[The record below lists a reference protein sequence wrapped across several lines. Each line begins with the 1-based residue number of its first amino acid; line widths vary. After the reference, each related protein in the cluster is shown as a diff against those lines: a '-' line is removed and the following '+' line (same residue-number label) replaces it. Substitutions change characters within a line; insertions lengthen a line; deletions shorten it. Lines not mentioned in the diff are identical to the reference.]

1 MENAKLT
8 PAELSALVAE
18 AGSWLRHQREKF
30 YPHGHPLN
38 NTHRTQLEPFFAAE
52 ILDSVRIVNLPQIG
66 ETMPSPPFFEK
77 LRDAGPLLLPNSPHT
92 AAVPFIDVAVFNS
105 EPSLRVVFH
114 TLVHI
119 TQMVL
124 LGPEQ
129 VMEGCFRALT
139 VTRLWMAVPFE
150 EQAYQM
156 DARFTAN
163 PADFFSVEQEVR
175 EWLRTGRYHRDKS
188 NQAS

>member
-1 MENAKLT
+1 VENAKLT

-18 AGSWLRHQREKF
+18 AGSWLKQQREKF
-30 YPHGHPLN
+30 YPHGHPLC
-38 NTHRTQLEPFFAAE
+38 NTHRTQLEPFFAAQ
-52 ILDSVRIVNLPQIG
+52 ILDTVRIVNLPQIG

-77 LRDAGPLLLPNSPHT
+77 LLAAGPLMLPNSPHT
-92 AAVPFIDVAVFNS
+92 AAVPFIDVAVFNG
-105 EPSLRVVFH
+105 EPSLRIVFH

-139 VTRLWMAVPFE
+139 VSGLWMAVPFE

-163 PADFFSVEQEVR
+163 PADVFSVEHEVR
-175 EWLRTGRYHRDKS
+175 EWLRTGRYHKDES
-188 NQAS
+188 SQAS

>member
-1 MENAKLT
+1 VENAKLT
-8 PAELSALVAE
+8 PAVLSALATE
-18 AGSWLRHQREKF
+18 AGSWLRQQREKF
-30 YPHGHPLN
+30 YPQGHPLSDI
-38 NTHRTQLEPFFAAE
+38 HRTQLEPFFAAQ
-52 ILDSVRIVNLPQIG
+52 ILDTVRIVNLPQIG
-66 ETMPSPPFFEK
+66 ETMPSPPFFQK
-77 LRDAGPLLLPNSPHT
+77 LNAAGPLILPNSAHS

-105 EPSLRVVFH
+105 EPSLRIVFH

-139 VTRLWMAVPFE
+139 VSGLWMAVPFE

-163 PADFFSVEQEVR
+163 PADVFSVEQEVR
-175 EWLRTGRYHRDKS
+175 EWLRSGRYCKDES
-188 NQAS
+188 TPS

>member
-1 MENAKLT
+1 M
-8 PAELSALVAE
+8 
-18 AGSWLRHQREKF
+18 
-30 YPHGHPLN
+30 
-38 NTHRTQLEPFFAAE
+38 
-52 ILDSVRIVNLPQIG
+52 
-66 ETMPSPPFFEK
+66 
-77 LRDAGPLLLPNSPHT
+77 
-92 AAVPFIDVAVFNS
+92 PFIDVAVFNS
-105 EPSLRVVFH
+105 EPSLRIVFH

-139 VTRLWMAVPFE
+139 VSGLWMAVPFE

-163 PADFFSVEQEVR
+163 PADVFSVEQEVR
-175 EWLRTGRYHRDKS
+175 EWLRSGRYCKDES
-188 NQAS
+188 TPS

>member
-1 MENAKLT
+1 MGNAKLT

-18 AGSWLRHQREKF
+18 AGSWLRQQREKF
-30 YPHGHPLN
+30 YPQGIPLSN
-38 NTHRTQLEPFFAAE
+38 SHRTQLEPFFAAE
-52 ILDSVRIVNLPQIG
+52 ILDTVRIVNLAQIG
-66 ETMPSPPFFEK
+66 EAMPSPPFFQK
-77 LRDAGPLLLPNSPHT
+77 LLAAGPLMLPKSAHT
-92 AAVPFIDVAVFNS
+92 AAVPFIDVAVFQG

-114 TLVHI
+114 TLVHV

-124 LGPEQ
+124 VGPEQ

-139 VTRLWMAVPFE
+139 VSGLWMAVPFE

-163 PADFFSVEQEVR
+163 SSAVFSVEHEVR
-175 EWLRTGRYHRDKS
+175 EWLRSGRYHKAETHRTS
-188 NQAS
+188 

>member
-1 MENAKLT
+1 
-8 PAELSALVAE
+8 
-18 AGSWLRHQREKF
+18 
-30 YPHGHPLN
+30 
-38 NTHRTQLEPFFAAE
+38 
-52 ILDSVRIVNLPQIG
+52 
-66 ETMPSPPFFEK
+66 MPSPPFFEK
-77 LRDAGPLLLPNSPHT
+77 LRDTGPLMLPNSPHT

-139 VTRLWMAVPFE
+139 
-150 EQAYQM
+150 
-156 DARFTAN
+156 
-163 PADFFSVEQEVR
+163 
-175 EWLRTGRYHRDKS
+175 
-188 NQAS
+188 